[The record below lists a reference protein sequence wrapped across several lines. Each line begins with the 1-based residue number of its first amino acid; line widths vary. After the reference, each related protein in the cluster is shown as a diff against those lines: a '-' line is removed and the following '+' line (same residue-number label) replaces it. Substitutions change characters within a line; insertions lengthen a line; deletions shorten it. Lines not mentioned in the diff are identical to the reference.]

1 MILLARARAQ
11 RVAAVTTELCAQ
23 LASLSAAMPT
33 EDPRRLLAQVHPN
46 RPSRLRPTHHLG
58 LGLGLFNSALPPEEA
73 PLLGCRAQPGASPAV
88 APAAAPLTYYW
99 GFGFVSCPPRAS
111 KRPLSSSRPSLYLT
125 HSLTR
130 FTPPCTI
137 TQPQLLTT

>member
-1 MILLARARAQ
+1 MDALLRAEQYRLMILLARARAQ

-88 APAAAPLTYYW
+88 APAAAPLTT
-99 GFGFVSCPPRAS
+99 SE
-111 KRPLSSSRPSLYLT
+111 
-125 HSLTR
+125 
-130 FTPPCTI
+130 
-137 TQPQLLTT
+137 